1 MHESLAARCP
11 NCEADLGAGRFCAV
25 CGEQR
30 FDHHSL
36 SLKHFLEH
44 ALEAF
49 THFDGAISRTLKTL
63 VARPGKLTADYVRG
77 CRKPYLAPVQL
88 FLLMN
93 LLNFAVTAWNGWNT
107 FATDLYT
114 HITWT
119 DHQTIARGMVKQKLA
134 ERKMKFEEYAPVFN
148 AKSRTQAK
156 SLVILMVP
164 MFALALAALRSYQGR
179 YFAEHL
185 VFSVHFYAFLLLYI
199 SVTSS
204 LTNYIVGWVKSAGVA
219 VTPQGLDSVVSWI
232 AAAVLV
238 WYLSV
243 AMRVT
248 GTASWLRA
256 AAEGVFLTGVMVIV
270 LHLYR
275 FLLFLIC
282 IYTT

>member
-1 MHESLAARCP
+1 MHDSLASNCP
-11 NCEADLGAGRFCAV
+11 NCDTDLGSGRFCAS

-44 ALEAF
+44 AIEAF
-49 THFDGAISRTLKTL
+49 THFDGAIFRTLKAL
-63 VARPGKLTADYVRG
+63 VAHPGKLTADYVRG

-93 LLNFAVTAWNGWNT
+93 LLNFAITAWNGWNT
-107 FATDLYT
+107 FATDLHT

-119 DHQTIARGMVKQKLA
+119 KHQTIARGMVKQKLA
-134 ERKMKFEEYAPVFN
+134 ERNMKFEEYAPVFN

-164 MFALALAALRSYQGR
+164 MFALALAALRIFQGR

-185 VFSVHFYAFLLLYI
+185 TFSVHFYAFLLLYI
-199 SVTSS
+199 SVATS
-204 LTNYIVGWVKSAGVA
+204 LTNYIVTWLKNAGRT
-219 VTPQGLDSVVSWI
+219 VTPQGLDSVISWI

-238 WYLSV
+238 WYLSA
-243 AMRVT
+243 AMLAT
-248 GTASWLRA
+248 GTASWWRA
-256 AAEGVFLTGVMVIV
+256 VLKGVFLTGATMFV
-270 LHLYR
+270 LQLYR
-275 FLLFLIC
+275 FVLFLIGF
-282 IYTT
+282 YTT